1 MGLIQSCFS
10 KQDVPYKSLAH
21 THEEVFSSYQR
32 KLVFFLGGGV
42 QKLPKVNLQNAFF
55 IFLVFMEAEYN
66 NFFKF
71 SRHSENQ
78 KS

>member
-1 MGLIQSCFS
+1 MCLIQSCFS
-10 KQDVPYKSLAH
+10 KQGVPYKSLAH
-21 THEEVFSSYQR
+21 THEEVLTHTKESC
-32 KLVFFLGGGV
+32 FFFWGGGV